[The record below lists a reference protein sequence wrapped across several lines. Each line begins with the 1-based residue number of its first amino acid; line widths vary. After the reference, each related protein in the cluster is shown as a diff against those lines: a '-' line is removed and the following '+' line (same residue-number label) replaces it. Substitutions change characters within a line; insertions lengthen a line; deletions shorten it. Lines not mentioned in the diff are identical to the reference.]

1 MRSDG
6 STAAQVRGN
15 YRFQALPAG
24 DYRLLLGNA
33 SSPETAAAYQLVL
46 TAAAT
51 QPFALGTLAAPS
63 PLVADGV
70 PATGAGRMESKAA
83 EDDYTFTISNTGAL
97 QLAWSCSSSYG
108 YLSWLLLK
116 PDGSTLYSSSTCGS
130 VTLQNVPAGGYRIV
144 VKPQYEYL
152 GTYSTQRRDAV
163 TRLPPIG
170 STYGSGRAMRFR
182 TNSVKVALAC
192 ALVVV
197 SAGCTGQ
204 VHRSTAA
211 PVTSTKPSV
220 APAPSNAVQ
229 VAAQVCPKVPVAAV
243 STFVTA
249 VSAKTGQTPA
259 VTGCRAVSNTA
270 AAWGI
275 KGSSKSDLL
284 AISIF
289 DRAFGA
295 QCGLSSFGSRIQ
307 QLAIGSHQAA
317 MVGRGAA
324 GGLFLCW
331 ASSARRIVLMAVNT
345 PPALSYAS
353 IKGPAVQLAN
363 ALVSRL

>member
-1 MRSDG
+1 
-6 STAAQVRGN
+6 
-15 YRFQALPAG
+15 
-24 DYRLLLGNA
+24 
-33 SSPETAAAYQLVL
+33 
-46 TAAAT
+46 
-51 QPFALGTLAAPS
+51 
-63 PLVADGV
+63 
-70 PATGAGRMESKAA
+70 
-83 EDDYTFTISNTGAL
+83 
-97 QLAWSCSSSYG
+97 
-108 YLSWLLLK
+108 
-116 PDGSTLYSSSTCGS
+116 
-130 VTLQNVPAGGYRIV
+130 
-144 VKPQYEYL
+144 
-152 GTYSTQRRDAV
+152 
-163 TRLPPIG
+163 
-170 STYGSGRAMRFR
+170 MRF
-182 TNSVKVALAC
+182 NSVKVALAC

-197 SAGCTGQ
+197 STGCAGH
-204 VHRSTAA
+204 VHRSSSA
-211 PVTSTKPSV
+211 PVTSAKPA

-229 VAAQVCPKVPVAAV
+229 VAAQVCPKVPVSAV

-249 VSAKTGQTPA
+249 VSAKTGQAPA

-270 AAWGI
+270 AAWGV
-275 KGSSKSDLL
+275 KGSSRSDLL

-331 ASSARRIVLMAVNT
+331 ASSASRIVLMAVNT
-345 PPALSYAS
+345 PPAVSYAS